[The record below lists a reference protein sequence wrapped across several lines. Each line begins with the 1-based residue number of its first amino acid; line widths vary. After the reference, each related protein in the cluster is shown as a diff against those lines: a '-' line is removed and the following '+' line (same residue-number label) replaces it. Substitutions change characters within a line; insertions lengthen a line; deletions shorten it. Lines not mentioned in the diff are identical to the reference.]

1 MSTMEIPNL
10 GLQFYAF
17 AYSLLRLSIAACM
30 ACRRIKF
37 FRDPDGVT
45 YHDYGFLRVEKHRE
59 GDAVRFVVP
68 PREVDPF
75 ARHAKIPWL
84 WIGITEDLGDYTEDL
99 ANYMVPGNVITP
111 ELLRV
116 LFPEIAE
123 QPIRYLCSTSWEM
136 KEFPS
141 GGITIDALA

>member
-1 MSTMEIPNL
+1 MEFPGLAPN
-10 GLQFYAF
+10 FYSF

-30 ACRRIKF
+30 ACRRIRF
-37 FRDPDGVT
+37 FREPDGIT
-45 YHDYGFLRVEKHRE
+45 YHPVGKILAQRHRI
-59 GDAVRFVVP
+59 GDGIRWVVP
-68 PREVDPF
+68 ARNVVDPF

-111 ELLRV
+111 GILRD
-116 LFPEIAE
+116 LFPEMGE
-123 QPIRYLCSTSWEM
+123 QPIRYLCSTSLEM